1 MRYLCDVSKTNK
13 RNDMKAKRQI
23 LTACAVACA
32 LLCSSCGG
40 TKPAPEPKPDKKP
53 FVLKDNTHLYLNVNE
68 NNSMKA
74 ETETP
79 EGVLLSP
86 RNIVKYSSRIT
97 STTAEG
103 YTGHLAIDDDQRDLE
118 HNRIKMYAG
127 MIIGPVPH
135 MIDGKRTDVYELLD
149 GFIKARDIRL
159 EVGRTSDITT
169 DDGVLIPANTDVV
182 AYIPNAKMEQ
192 AEKEIRKA
200 WEAKDNEAVYKFF
213 NDAYTFT
220 PITQKAWDELKAKGE
235 L

>member
-1 MRYLCDVSKTNK
+1 
-13 RNDMKAKRQI
+13 MKAKRQI

-40 TKPAPEPKPDKKP
+40 TKPAPEPKPEKKP

-74 ETETP
+74 ETENP
-79 EGVLLSP
+79 EGILLSP
-86 RNIVKYSSRIT
+86 RNIVKYASEIT
-97 STTAEG
+97 STTVDG
-103 YTGHLAIDDDQRDLE
+103 YTGHLGILDDQRDYE

-149 GFIKARDIRL
+149 GFIKARDVRL
-159 EVGRTSDITT
+159 SIGRTSDITT
-169 DDGVLIPANTDVV
+169 DDGVLIPAYTEVV

-192 AEKEIRKA
+192 AEKNIREA
-200 WEAKDNEAVYKFF
+200 WAKGDNEAVYKFF

-220 PITQKAWDELKAKGE
+220 PITDKAWNELKAKGE

>member
-1 MRYLCDVSKTNK
+1 
-13 RNDMKAKRQI
+13 MKQLKQVT
-23 LTACAVACA
+23 LLLLA
-32 LLCSSCGG
+32 LLSLAACGEKN
-40 TKPAPEPKPDKKP
+40 KPEARKP
-53 FVLKDNTHLYLNVNE
+53 FVLKDNTNLYLNVAKTPK
-68 NNSMKA
+68 MKA
-74 ETETP
+74 ETENP
-79 EGVLLSP
+79 EGILLSP

-97 STTAEG
+97 STTADG

>member
-1 MRYLCDVSKTNK
+1 MRYLCDVSKTKK
-13 RNDMKAKRQI
+13 RKNMKAKRQI

-40 TKPAPEPKPDKKP
+40 TKPAPEPKPEKKP

-74 ETETP
+74 ETEKP
-79 EGVLLSP
+79 EGILLSP

-103 YTGHLAIDDDQRDLE
+103 YTGHLAINDDQRDLE

>member
-1 MRYLCDVSKTNK
+1 
-13 RNDMKAKRQI
+13 MKAKRQI

-32 LLCSSCGG
+32 LLCAACSD
-40 TKPAPEPKPDKKP
+40 PKPEEKQEEKKP
-53 FVLKDNTHLYLNVNE
+53 FVLKDNTHLYLNVDNT
-68 NNSMKA
+68 NTMKA
-74 ETETP
+74 ETETSD
-79 EGVLLSP
+79 GVLLSP
-86 RNIVKYSSRIT
+86 RNIVKYAMCIT

-103 YTGHLAIDDDQRDLE
+103 YTGRLAVEDDQRDYE

-149 GFIKARDIRL
+149 GFIKDRDVRL
-159 EVGRTSDITT
+159 EICNLNEIKT
-169 DDGVLIPANTDVV
+169 DDGVLIPANTNVI

-192 AEKEIRKA
+192 AEKDIRAA
-200 WEAKDNEAVYKFF
+200 WEAKDTEAVYKFF

-220 PITQKAWDELKAKGE
+220 PITDKAWNELKEKGE

>member
-1 MRYLCDVSKTNK
+1 
-13 RNDMKAKRQI
+13 MKAKRI
-23 LTACAVACA
+23 TPLLIACA
-32 LLCSSCGG
+32 LLCAACSD
-40 TKPAPEPKPDKKP
+40 PKPEEKQEEKTP
-53 FVLKDNTHLYLNVNE
+53 FVLKDNTHLYLNVDNTKT
-68 NNSMKA
+68 MKA
-74 ETETP
+74 ETEKS

-86 RNIVKYSSRIT
+86 RNIVKYASGIT
-97 STTAEG
+97 YTDKDGNTASLG
-103 YTGHLAIDDDQRDLE
+103 LLDDQRDFE

-149 GFIKARDIRL
+149 GFIKARDVRL
-159 EVGRTSDITT
+159 CTANSNKITT
-169 DDGVLIPANTDVV
+169 DDGVVIPAHTDVV

-192 AEKEIRKA
+192 AEKDIRKA

-220 PITQKAWDELKAKGE
+220 PITDKAWNELKEKGE

>member
-1 MRYLCDVSKTNK
+1 
-13 RNDMKAKRQI
+13 MKAKRI
-23 LTACAVACA
+23 TPLLIACA
-32 LLCSSCGG
+32 LLCAACSD
-40 TKPAPEPKPDKKP
+40 PKPEEKQEEKKP
-53 FVLKDNTHLYLNVNE
+53 FVLKDNTHLYLNVDNTKT
-68 NNSMKA
+68 MKA
-74 ETETP
+74 ETTD
-79 EGVLLSP
+79 GVLLSP

-103 YTGHLAIDDDQRDLE
+103 LTGRLAIDDDQRDLVN
-118 HNRIKMYAG
+118 NRIKMYAG

-169 DDGVLIPANTDVV
+169 DDGVFIPANTDVV

-192 AEKEIRKA
+192 AEKDIRAA

-213 NDAYTFT
+213 NDAYTFI